1 MKRAGWARQQ
11 RANSPTWN
19 SNYSI
24 DIPHTITLSSLI
36 CITPLG
42 SPQQMNAYDLVRRL
56 PEVLGGVRVEGF
68 FTSFQ
73 VPLLSQT
80 HGMSCLIVIK

>member
-1 MKRAGWARQQ
+1 MKRAGWARQR

-42 SPQQMNAYDLVRRL
+42 SPQQMNAYDLVKRL
-56 PEVLGGVRVEGF
+56 QEFRWRMSGGVF
-68 FTSFQ
+68 H
-73 VPLLSQT
+73 LLLGATFVSNTQDK
-80 HGMSCLIVIK
+80 LFD

>member
-1 MKRAGWARQQ
+1 MKHAGWARQR

-36 CITPLG
+36 CITSLG

-56 PEVLGGVRVEGF
+56 QEFRRRMSGGLFHLLPGA
-68 FTSFQ
+68 SF
-73 VPLLSQT
+73 VSNTRDNLFD
-80 HGMSCLIVIK
+80 CD